1 MWDWRRQWHPTP
13 VLLPGKSHGWRGLVG
28 CGPWG
33 LKESDTTEQLRFHF
47 SFLCIGE
54 GNGNPLQYSCLENPV
69 DKGSQWAV
77 VHRVTK
83 SRTRL
88 NDLACMHASRR
99 VPLKEGWVSVC
110 GCGSLLSGSLKSY
123 FEGKIRKIYLW
134 KMRLHNSPWFRL
146 WFLKACPVFLRYCS
160 TIFSLA

>member
-1 MWDWRRQWHPTP
+1 M
-13 VLLPGKSHGWRGLVG
+13 
-28 CGPWG
+28 
-33 LKESDTTEQLRFHF
+33 
-47 SFLCIGE
+47 
-54 GNGNPLQYSCLENPV
+54 

-146 WFLKACPVFLRYCS
+146 WFLKASVACINVLLNTVIAANCWS
-160 TIFSLA
+160 TLCIEKCWAGRSTSWNQDYREKYQ